1 MCMKD
6 LKLLCTLV
14 AASMLLGACGK
25 PEETASTTVLTPAE
39 TAATEETEE
48 ETEETSE
55 TTEEITGPVDLTI
68 DNYFDIAPELSEWG
82 MSDEAADIIPLVDM
96 EYIRSSCEDVFY
108 VEDISDLASLT
119 YFVNTYPLSRT
130 SDDDHFFIKVDLKAD
145 IDLTGYSWAPMGLP
159 GTSDHDRAFAGI
171 FIGNGHTITGLTIDN
186 DREDNGFFG
195 DIYNA
200 TICGV
205 YLEDISISGTGAGV
219 FAGHIEDVRF
229 FDCRA
234 TGTLTDSLDIESL
247 WLFPMIDNE
256 GNSRFISCS
265 LSITNSE
272 GYLTEEEFTENPY
285 GEGASNEV
293 LDMYDRDGDGI
304 FEYGQDYFVLI

>member
-1 MCMKD
+1 MKD

-25 PEETASTTVLTPAE
+25 PEETSSTTVLTPAE
-39 TAATEETEE
+39 TAAMEETE

-55 TTEEITGPVDLTI
+55 TTEEITGPVDLTL
-68 DNYFDIAPELSEWG
+68 DNYFDIDPELTEWG
-82 MSDEAADIIPLVDM
+82 MSEEAADIIPLVDIG
-96 EYIRSSCEDVFY
+96 YIRESYEDVFY

-130 SDDDHFFIKVDLKAD
+130 SDDDHFFIYVDLMAD
-145 IDLTGYSWAPMGLP
+145 IDLTGYSWAPMGIP
-159 GTSDHDRAFAGI
+159 GTSDHDQSFAGI

-205 YLEDISISGTGAGV
+205 YLEDISISGVGAGV

-234 TGTLTDSLDIESL
+234 TGTLTDSMDIESL
-247 WLFPMIDNE
+247 WLFPMVDNE
-256 GNSRFISCS
+256 GDSRFISCS
-265 LSITNSE
+265 LDITNSE
-272 GYLTEEEFTENPY
+272 GYVTSEEFTENPY
-285 GEGASNEV
+285 SDNTGNAV
-293 LDMYDRDGDGI
+293 LATFDPDGDGV
-304 FEYGQDYFVLI
+304 FEYEADYYESLY

>member
-1 MCMKD
+1 MKD

-25 PEETASTTVLTPAE
+25 PEETSSTTVLTPAE
-39 TAATEETEE
+39 TAATEETE

-55 TTEEITGPVDLTI
+55 TTEEITGPVDLTL
-68 DNYFDIAPELSEWG
+68 DNYFDIDPELTEWG
-82 MSDEAADIIPLVDM
+82 MSEEAADIIPLVDIG
-96 EYIRSSCEDVFY
+96 YIRESYEDVFY
-108 VEDISDLASLT
+108 VEDVSDLASLT
-119 YFVNTYPLSRT
+119 YFVNTYPISRT
-130 SDDDHFFIKVDLKAD
+130 SDDDHFFIYVDLMAD
-145 IDLTGYSWAPMGLP
+145 IDLTGYSWAPMGIP
-159 GTSDHDRAFAGI
+159 GTSDHDQSFAGI

-205 YLEDISISGTGAGV
+205 YLEDISISGVGAGV

-234 TGTLTDSLDIESL
+234 TGTLTDSMDIESL
-247 WLFPMIDNE
+247 WLFPMVDNE

-265 LSITNSE
+265 LDITNSE
-272 GYLTEEEFTENPY
+272 GYVTSEEFTENPY
-285 GEGASNEV
+285 SDNTGNAV
-293 LDMYDRDGDGI
+293 LATFDPDGDGV
-304 FEYGQDYFVLI
+304 FEYEADYYESLY

>member
-1 MCMKD
+1 
-6 LKLLCTLV
+6 
-14 AASMLLGACGK
+14 MLLGACGK

-108 VEDISDLASLT
+108 VEDVSDLASLT

-145 IDLTGYSWAPMGLP
+145 IDLT
-159 GTSDHDRAFAGI
+159 
-171 FIGNGHTITGLTIDN
+171 
-186 DREDNGFFG
+186 
-195 DIYNA
+195 
-200 TICGV
+200 
-205 YLEDISISGTGAGV
+205 
-219 FAGHIEDVRF
+219 
-229 FDCRA
+229 
-234 TGTLTDSLDIESL
+234 
-247 WLFPMIDNE
+247 
-256 GNSRFISCS
+256 
-265 LSITNSE
+265 
-272 GYLTEEEFTENPY
+272 
-285 GEGASNEV
+285 
-293 LDMYDRDGDGI
+293 
-304 FEYGQDYFVLI
+304 